1 MKSFNQFITESKI
14 LSEGGNA
21 PFINRETGE
30 KLGDAQKIDLNK
42 VNRTK
47 LAKSLQLLFAQLNKL
62 YEKKHGEKLWNDFSV
77 IETGH
82 AFNGSSEHFFNKN
95 ISDAEF
101 KKHKPMVGDIDVTI
115 HNDEKVKI
123 KKLKPLFDLLSELE
137 NKKITNEF
145 VYKGQNKKQQQGHQ
159 INAIFQLQNPKI
171 NVQVD
176 FEGVSYTKDHKPTP
190 FAKFSHNSSW
200 DDIQRGMKGVGHK
213 LLIQNLARAL
223 SEMKDV
229 VVLTKTSPSEPP
241 EKVTVSKAASAE
253 APTNLAFSVDKGI
266 RYKYVPAVDSKGNQ
280 IKVDGKLAFRELEIK
295 KENKDK
301 VDKNDEQKD
310 NKKYSEYHTEIPVIF
325 KMIFKKE
332 PKDNDIENFHSFS
345 GLLELIKKYNVE
357 EDLVKKA
364 FTFLLDK
371 SLFGKAAQGFE
382 KNNPEGDR
390 KIKMKIVEE
399 LIKEFD
405 YLKPIYDEFEEQIET
420 YYKNYKTVK
429 VEA

>member
-1 MKSFNQFITESKI
+1 MKSFNQFITENKI
-14 LSEGGNA
+14 LNEGGNA

-95 ISDAEF
+95 ISDAKF

-123 KKLKPLFDLLSELE
+123 QKLKPLFDLLSELE

-159 INAIFQLQNPKI
+159 INAIFQFQNPKI

-176 FEGVSYTKDHKPTP
+176 FEGVHYTEDHKPTP
-190 FAKFSHNSSW
+190 FAKFAHNSSW
-200 DDIQRGMKGVGHK
+200 DDIEQGMKGVGHK

-241 EKVTVSKAASAE
+241 EEVKVSKAASSD
-253 APTNLAFSVDKGI
+253 APTNLAFSVDLGI
-266 RYKYVPAVDSKGNQ
+266 REKYAPAVDSKGKQVYVN
-280 IKVDGKLAFRELEIK
+280 GKPAFRELK
-295 KENKDK
+295 TGDSKYHKDI
-301 VDKNDEQKD
+301 D
-310 NKKYSEYHTEIPVIF
+310 VIYT
-325 KMIFKKE
+325 MIFKKKPSE
-332 PKDNDIENFHSFS
+332 DGEDLKKFHSFT
-345 GLLELIKKYNVE
+345 GTLELLESHKVEDDVIRTMFKSLIE
-357 EDLVKKA
+357 
-364 FTFLLDK
+364 K
-371 SLFGKAAQGFE
+371 SLFGKNAQGFE
-382 KNNPEGDR
+382 KNNPEGDK
-390 KIKMKIVEE
+390 KIKMLIVDMLVKKFPYLNPILNGYEE
-399 LIKEFD
+399 EIK
-405 YLKPIYDEFEEQIET
+405 T
-420 YYKNYKTVK
+420 YYNNYKKVK
-429 VEA
+429 VDA